1 MKRLILEI
9 GSGADLYG
17 QDYTK
22 AALRALDDALRR
34 SSILMFG
41 ALDLAHSE
49 MQVEITIGVQ
59 DPSRVEIKQI
69 ADAVPRGKPNVKV
82 VFGGQNVDPR
92 GFGAPSVIA
101 SCAVEAFVP
110 NMENRFAILR

>member
-41 ALDLAHSE
+41 ALNVAHSE
-49 MQVEITIGVQ
+49 MKVEITIGVQ
-59 DPSRVEIKQI
+59 DPARVDIKQI
-69 ADAVPRGKPNVKV
+69 AAAAPRGNPNVKV

-92 GFGAPSVIA
+92 GFGEPTVIA

-110 NMENRFAILR
+110 KMAQHFVIL

>member
-1 MKRLILEI
+1 
-9 GSGADLYG
+9 
-17 QDYTK
+17 
-22 AALRALDDALRR
+22 
-34 SSILMFG
+34 MFG

-49 MQVEITIGVQ
+49 MKVEITIGVQ
-59 DPSRVEIKQI
+59 DPSRVDIKQI
-69 ADAVPRGKPNVKV
+69 TDAVPRGKPNVKV

-110 NMENRFAILR
+110 NMKNRFAILR